1 MVISGQWNFQSLAIA
16 AEEDGIA
23 YDVGV
28 LPYFKEICTC
38 NTGTPVV
45 VFKDTEHYEETL
57 LLASYIMNT
66 DFVIDFIHSGL
77 WMPVSENWYTDEA
90 LIDEWLTEG
99 VHPEHYREAVI
110 DYALNCTT
118 PSAYFQMGC
127 VQQIENLYLP
137 AMDNVLLGTI
147 TAREAMEGI
156 RAELDKVMDNYL
168 ASIS

>member
-57 LLASYIMNT
+57 LPTS
-66 DFVIDFIHSGL
+66 
-77 WMPVSENWYTDEA
+77 
-90 LIDEWLTEG
+90 
-99 VHPEHYREAVI
+99 
-110 DYALNCTT
+110 
-118 PSAYFQMGC
+118 
-127 VQQIENLYLP
+127 
-137 AMDNVLLGTI
+137 
-147 TAREAMEGI
+147 
-156 RAELDKVMDNYL
+156 
-168 ASIS
+168 